1 MSPGPIASDIAG
13 QPTGRPAA
21 STPAPSPLPLAARN
35 RRNAKASTGPRSAA
49 GKQIAARNALRHG
62 LTANPA
68 RGTPEDAAAFDALL
82 TAVEDRLR
90 PQDVIEQGLV
100 HRITVALWR
109 QQRAVRAEAA
119 LAGLGVQALT
129 HDHHEVHGWIARIT
143 EAWAPVMHEV
153 PVEHE
158 GGRRGRRPPPRIV
171 WLRSRLA
178 KLDALRE
185 DTMSQSGAAITA
197 MLEMLESLAD
207 RLDRRPEL
215 FHDEHAEQMAW
226 LLGDLAACMPQE
238 ERRLADRP
246 NLTKHQRLIVEAM
259 QRPAGSP
266 LGRPMTKIIEC
277 RLDTLDHQRRYCQA
291 PATPRFQRQVIT
303 GSLLPA
309 GDTLDRLLRYETHA
323 DKTLVR
329 ALDTLA
335 RLRGVTVE
343 SLSTTVTT
351 HHQGAMGM
359 QVATGATTQ
368 VAASTVAVKPV
379 QPPADAPPARR
390 GGRRP

>member
-1 MSPGPIASDIAG
+1 MHIDDPQSAPAVPPAVPPSAPI
-13 QPTGRPAA
+13 
-21 STPAPSPLPLAARN
+21 PLPLATRN

-49 GKQIAARNALRHG
+49 GKQVAARNALRHG

-68 RGTPEDAAAFDALL
+68 RGIPEDAAAFDALL
-82 TAVEDRLR
+82 AAVEDRLR

-100 HRITVALWR
+100 HRITIALWR

-119 LAGLGVQALT
+119 LAGIGVQALT
-129 HDHHEVHGWIARIT
+129 HDHHEVQQWIARIT

-153 PVEHE
+153 PVEHD
-158 GGRRGRRPPPRIV
+158 GGRGSRRPPPRIV

-178 KLDALRE
+178 GLDALRE
-185 DTMSQSGAAITA
+185 DTLSKSGAAIIA
-197 MLEMLESLAD
+197 MLQMLESLAD
-207 RLDRRPEL
+207 RLDRHPEL
-215 FHDEHAEQMAW
+215 FNDDHAEQMAW
-226 LLGDLAACMPQE
+226 LMGDLACCMPQE
-238 ERRLADRP
+238 DRGRLADRTS
-246 NLTKHQRLIVEAM
+246 LTKHQRMIVEAM
-259 QRPAGSP
+259 QRPEGTP
-266 LGRPMTKIIEC
+266 LAKPLVKLIEC

-323 DKTLVR
+323 DRSLIR

-343 SLSTTVTT
+343 TLSATVTRAVIGEPSTTPNSITSGDPAGRFSERT
-351 HHQGAMGM
+351 
-359 QVATGATTQ
+359 TTQ
-368 VAASTVAVKPV
+368 IAASRVAF
-379 QPPADAPPARR
+379 
-390 GGRRP
+390 RPG